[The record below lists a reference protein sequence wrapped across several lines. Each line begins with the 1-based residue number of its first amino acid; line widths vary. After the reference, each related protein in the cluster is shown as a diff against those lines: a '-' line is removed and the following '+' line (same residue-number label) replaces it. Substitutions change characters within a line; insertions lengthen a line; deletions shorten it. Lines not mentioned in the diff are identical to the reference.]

1 MTLRVATVLS
11 AREWEAR
18 LVSAARATATVRLVL
33 RAFLPSEVS
42 DRADELDA
50 VIVGSETPWATPA
63 RLSSWRRLGVR
74 VVGIHPVG
82 DRPAE
87 ARLRASHADLVLSD
101 DLPVDTI
108 LREIRLLEPAAD
120 RTEVTADL
128 IVVTGGRGGPGRTE
142 VAIALAWSLSG
153 RRPTILIDADLAAP
167 GIAVRLGIRPR
178 PDLADAVDAVHDEGV
193 IPPQTLHR
201 VGNLAVLPGA
211 HRPGDPPL
219 RPEPVFD
226 AIDATRALGHPV
238 VVDSGPW
245 PDGGEIVKAATRAV
259 IVVDA
264 TPLGVVR
271 AAGVA
276 AQWMGPPPHLV
287 VNRVD
292 RSRAGEIGDSV
303 RRWTGLEPVAYLPR
317 LRAVTAAARSAGS
330 PARRLRVGL
339 LPLLEEVS

>member
-42 DRADELDA
+42 DHADELDA

-87 ARLRASHADLVLSD
+87 ARLRSSHADLVLSD
-101 DLPVDTI
+101 DLPADTI

-120 RTEVTADL
+120 RSDVTADL
-128 IVVTGGRGGPGRTE
+128 TVVTGARGGPGRTE
-142 VAIALAWSLSG
+142 VAVALAWTMSG

-167 GIAVRLGIRPR
+167 GVAVRLGIRPR
-178 PDLADAVDAVHDEGV
+178 PDLADAVDVVHDEGV
-193 IPPQTLHR
+193 VPEQCLHR
-201 VGNLAVLPGA
+201 IGNLAVLPGA

-226 AIDATRALGHPV
+226 AIEATRALGRSV

-245 PDGGEIVKAATRAV
+245 PEGGEVVKAATRAV
-259 IVVDA
+259 IVVEA

-276 AQWMGPPPHLV
+276 AQWMGPPPRIV

-292 RSRAGEIGDSV
+292 RSQTRDIGDAV
-303 RRWTGLEPVAYLPR
+303 RRWTGLEPAAYLPR
-317 LRAVTAAARSAGS
+317 LRAVVAAARSADA
-330 PARRLRVGL
+330 PARRLRAGL
-339 LPLLEEVS
+339 IPLVEDAS